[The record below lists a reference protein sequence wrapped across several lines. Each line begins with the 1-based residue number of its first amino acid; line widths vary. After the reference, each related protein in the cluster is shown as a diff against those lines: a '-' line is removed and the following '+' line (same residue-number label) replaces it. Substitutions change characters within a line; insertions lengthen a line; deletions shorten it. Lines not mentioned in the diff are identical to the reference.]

1 MKEAGMRIKPS
12 YLHFLLLILIVP
24 AVLSAYPLEKA
35 NVVAAGGGSSSA
47 GGMYLH
53 DTVGELFI
61 GEMAIPNS
69 EIGGGYWYVI
79 DQIHIGPTS
88 AVTITGFT
96 VAFSLDGVVL
106 RWTIGDSDG
115 LVGFNV
121 YRSSQADD
129 GFLRINDVVIAADIG
144 NEYLDASVRPGAIY
158 HYRLGAID
166 RDGEFLSA
174 IAEVRVP
181 VGEVTLYQNYPN
193 PFNPRTTISFYLPKP
208 SHTILTIFDTEGR
221 QVAELL
227 DEPMSFGKHEILWDG
242 RNNQGNRVSTG
253 VYFYKFQAGKK
264 VITKKLTVLK

>member
-1 MKEAGMRIKPS
+1 MKGNGTCLA
-12 YLHFLLLILIVP
+12 FLMLILIFP
-24 AVLSAYPLEKA
+24 NVLSAKGFPLLEKA

-144 NEYLDASVRPGAIY
+144 NEYLDASVQPGEIY
-158 HYRLGAID
+158 SYRLGAID
-166 RDGEFLSA
+166 SDGEFFSA
-174 IAEVRVP
+174 IAKVRVP
-181 VGEVTLYQNYPN
+181 LGEVTLYQNYPN
-193 PFNPRTTISFYLPKP
+193 PFNPSTTIAFYLPKP
-208 SHTILTIFDTEGR
+208 ARTVLTIYDAQGKR
-221 QVAELL
+221 VVELL
-227 DEPMSFGKHEILWDG
+227 DENMSYGKHEIHWDG
-242 RNNQGNRVSTG
+242 RNDQGNPVSTG
-253 VYFYKFQAGKK
+253 VYFYRFQADKK
-264 VITKKLTVLK
+264 VVTKKLTVLK